1 MWPVIEASAFEH
13 SIVSRKSEW
22 VNQVQTGMGTGTS
35 TGDVAG
41 IGGDLGLVEGDM
53 QRHSG
58 RS

>member
-1 MWPVIEASAFEH
+1 M
-13 SIVSRKSEW
+13 
-22 VNQVQTGMGTGTS
+22 NQVQTGMGTGTS